1 MVAFKV
7 GKPQQDEW
15 EKSPLPSL
23 LCQPLCGLGAPCF
36 LMGRNEAGKVKAC
49 IAGWS
54 RRGSLG
60 GLRLPSSHQGA
71 FSALGNVF
79 PTCAAGLNVL
89 VWGSVRLSVCQEL
102 HNRLGITAPN
112 VCRYC

>member
-1 MVAFKV
+1 
-7 GKPQQDEW
+7 
-15 EKSPLPSL
+15 
-23 LCQPLCGLGAPCF
+23 
-36 LMGRNEAGKVKAC
+36 MGRSEAGKVKAC

-79 PTCAAGLNVL
+79 PTCAAGLGLCAVVCVSGIAQPFRNYSPKRVQVL
-89 VWGSVRLSVCQEL
+89 LMPAVFSL
-102 HNRLGITAPN
+102 
-112 VCRYC
+112 